1 MSWEERPRI
10 ARRRP
15 SPALVIS
22 LIALF
27 VAASGTAWGIARNSV
42 SSTQLRNES
51 VKSVDLRNNAAVRG
65 ADVVNDSLKGRD
77 ILEGSLG
84 GLLRSDGCQVG
95 KIRGYARVKG
105 SALLP
110 STYTDSPL
118 VIDLVHNCSG
128 GTVEVRRSS
137 IGQYLVR
144 FNGAGAK
151 LAMVSSNTDLSVSGE
166 NNIVAAGRVATGV
179 DAGAFGV
186 TVANEP
192 DNNFEDGAFTIL
204 LP

>member
-1 MSWEERPRI
+1 MSREVRSRI
-10 ARRRP
+10 AARRP

-42 SSTQLRNES
+42 GSAQLRNNS

-65 ADVVNDSLKGRD
+65 VDVVNDSLTGKD
-77 ILEGSLG
+77 ILEGSLRG
-84 GLLRSDGCQVG
+84 VLRSDGCQLG
-95 KIRGYARVKG
+95 KVRAYARVKG
-105 SALLP
+105 SATVP
-110 STYTDSPL
+110 STYTDSSL
-118 VIDLVHNCSG
+118 FVDLAHNCSG

-137 IGQYLVR
+137 IGHYLVR
-144 FNGAGAK
+144 FNGAGGR
-151 LAMVSSNTDLSVSGE
+151 LAMVSSNTDFINLGE
-166 NNIVAAGRVATGV
+166 NNIVAVGRVAVGD
-179 DAGAFGV
+179 DAGAFEV

-192 DNNFEDGAFTIL
+192 DNSFEDAPFTIL